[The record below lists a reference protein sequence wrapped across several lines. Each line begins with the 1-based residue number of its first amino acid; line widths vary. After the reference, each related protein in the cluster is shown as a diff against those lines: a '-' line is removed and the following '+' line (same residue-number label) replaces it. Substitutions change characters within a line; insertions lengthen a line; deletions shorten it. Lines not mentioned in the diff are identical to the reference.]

1 MMTDK
6 WKRMEQEL
14 EQLKDNNLFRS
25 MTVFDS
31 PQTSQVEVEGEKQHL
46 FSSNSYLDLCCE
58 PKIKEYTRR
67 VLEEYGVGSGGSRL
81 TTGTTRIHADLEDV
95 IAEFKK
101 REAALVFNTGYMA
114 NVGILSALAG

>member
-31 PQTSQVEVEGEKQHL
+31 PQTSQVEGEGEKQHL
-46 FSSNSYLDLCCE
+46 FSYNSYLDLCWE
-58 PKIKEYTRR
+58 PKIKE
-67 VLEEYGVGSGGSRL
+67 
-81 TTGTTRIHADLEDV
+81 
-95 IAEFKK
+95 
-101 REAALVFNTGYMA
+101 
-114 NVGILSALAG
+114 